1 MFAVKT
7 QGDADPCDGSLEA
20 AHLGENGKK
29 WEWGRGGVGFA
40 LSSPCSPPHF
50 FRFPQKCAGSQATR
64 DVIIKFPPKYYI
76 FPPVHVDSKTRNKG
90 NQRNKVYLFFTF
102 CVVLSDLMG
111 FLGR

>member
-1 MFAVKT
+1 M
-7 QGDADPCDGSLEA
+7 
-20 AHLGENGKK
+20 
-29 WEWGRGGVGFA
+29 GVGSAGGGGGEEGGRWDLLFPSP
-40 LSSPCSPPHF
+40 SSPHF
-50 FRFPQKCAGSQATR
+50 FRFPPKCAGSQATR

-76 FPPVHVDSKTRNKG
+76 FPPVNSKTRNKG